1 MDFCI
6 VGLGNPGTEYQ
17 NTRHN
22 AGFMFLDYL
31 QSALG
36 CPTFAPNKY
45 NRSLETK
52 TNFRGKGLLLL
63 KPQTY
68 MNLSGEALIRLRT
81 EIEPQN
87 FIIVYDDYALPVGSL
102 RIRKKGSAG
111 SHNGMK
117 SIIQFL
123 GTEDFPRLRIG
134 IAPEHQVA
142 NSRNFVLGRLSAQE
156 IILIEELFPRLKE
169 AVEDIISGRID
180 KACAKF
186 NRKVESK
193 EEATEKGL

>member
-6 VGLGNPGTEYQ
+6 VGLGNPGIEYQ

-22 AGFMFLDYL
+22 TGFMFLDYL
-31 QSALG
+31 QSVLG
-36 CPTFAPNKY
+36 FPPFLSNKY

-52 TNFRGKGLLLL
+52 MNFRGQRLLLL

-68 MNLSGEALIRLRT
+68 MNLSGESLIRLRQ

-87 FIIVYDDYALPVGSL
+87 FIVIYDDYDLPTGSM

-123 GTEDFPRLRIG
+123 GTENFPRIRIG
-134 IAPEHQVA
+134 IAPEHQVG
-142 NSRNFVLGRLSAQE
+142 NSSSFVLGRLSTQE
-156 IILIEELFPRLKE
+156 LLLIEEIFPKIKE
-169 AVEDIISGRID
+169 AVESVIFGRID
-180 KACAKF
+180 QVCAKF
-186 NRKVESK
+186 NRKVETK
-193 EEATEKGL
+193 N